1 MPIGMRMGRG
11 RDGDVHRDSFR
22 KGRDAYRDANRKGEG
37 GCL

>member
-1 MPIGMRMGRG
+1 MPIGTLMARG
-11 RDGDVHRDSFR
+11 RDGDVQRDSYR